1 MRGLKCLT
9 GHTVVCF
16 NYVASLRDVWIK
28 ISIRWRIKLLVQ
40 SHPSWVRGLKQ
51 RKNICYLNYFSVA
64 PFMDAWIKTDGLGK
78 YKSSV
83 KSHPSRVRGLK
94 CKAILQHNGLSPSY
108 PSRIHGLLRVKT
120 LVLIKSGWIK
130 IVV

>member
-64 PFMDAWIKTDGLGK
+64 PFMDAWIKMQGYPPAQRSL
-78 YKSSV
+78 SV
-83 KSHPSRVRGLK
+83 VSL
-94 CKAILQHNGLSPSY
+94 AD
-108 PSRIHGLLRVKT
+108 T
-120 LVLIKSGWIK
+120 WITEGQNTRTHQEW
-130 IVV
+130 VD